1 MPSEFAKAKVLEKV
15 IMVEDPLSKARDA
28 ACALLLQFVESK
40 GLVVSPKHRP
50 PRGAP
55 CIYPLQ
61 GANPT
66 DAVLA
71 FDAFPPDMQNVPQRI
86 QQQIISGAKS
96 HNRSFK
102 FTEPPQTIGAIIKAL
117 YQNALQKVAGS
128 PLFPGVHP
136 NTTCLGYVEFIM
148 QRGGVPINP
157 HKDPPNECDW
167 CAIYC
172 FQGSTECTV
181 DGEHFLLGR
190 GDMYVFSPVQQ
201 RHSVGLPHN
210 NVTRYAVALRC
221 YNYAQGEVDGKSAV
235 WSPKLLQ
242 EDERERRLQQHKKV
256 SQKRLDNW
264 TPPSAWSCTSCG
276 THNLDYI
283 QTCVNPVCGCPRRT
297 LHTARENA
305 HNVRVDLGTGDTQE
319 RESTEVGDEQN
330 SGQVGA
336 SDPVQ
341 RGQGIHEDVEDRG
354 VGATD
359 LCSADDEEG
368 GKVGASDVCGAV
380 NDEGGKRGQGNEED
394 LSNIRQHAGTDRN
407 EIVQGGEQSTP
418 GSTPGE
424 KEGYGKEPENGKGG
438 NRGRCEKGQGE
449 PRTAPMKKK
458 RRETCP
464 QLPKRLPGR
473 PKGSGNVV
481 MRASEMTFPINK
493 DKFDSYWAKHRVRCV
508 AGPQLMCTMFKKG
521 GTGRCCHTTIWHE
534 PESKMCSNFCG
545 ECALPFHPECLM
557 MWHLFIDQGF
567 AAEEWMTACFQRIWK
582 ESNLH
587 PPRLEKAIPKG

>member
-1 MPSEFAKAKVLEKV
+1 MNIVVLVLFGVVVPSEFAKAKVLEKV
-15 IMVEDPLSKARDA
+15 IIVEDPLSKARDA

-235 WSPKLLQ
+235 WSPKLLE

-276 THNLDYI
+276 THNLD
-283 QTCVNPVCGCPRRT
+283 
-297 LHTARENA
+297 
-305 HNVRVDLGTGDTQE
+305 
-319 RESTEVGDEQN
+319 
-330 SGQVGA
+330 
-336 SDPVQ
+336 
-341 RGQGIHEDVEDRG
+341 
-354 VGATD
+354 
-359 LCSADDEEG
+359 
-368 GKVGASDVCGAV
+368 
-380 NDEGGKRGQGNEED
+380 
-394 LSNIRQHAGTDRN
+394 
-407 EIVQGGEQSTP
+407 
-418 GSTPGE
+418 
-424 KEGYGKEPENGKGG
+424 
-438 NRGRCEKGQGE
+438 
-449 PRTAPMKKK
+449 
-458 RRETCP
+458 
-464 QLPKRLPGR
+464 
-473 PKGSGNVV
+473 
-481 MRASEMTFPINK
+481 
-493 DKFDSYWAKHRVRCV
+493 
-508 AGPQLMCTMFKKG
+508 
-521 GTGRCCHTTIWHE
+521 
-534 PESKMCSNFCG
+534 
-545 ECALPFHPECLM
+545 
-557 MWHLFIDQGF
+557 
-567 AAEEWMTACFQRIWK
+567 
-582 ESNLH
+582 
-587 PPRLEKAIPKG
+587 